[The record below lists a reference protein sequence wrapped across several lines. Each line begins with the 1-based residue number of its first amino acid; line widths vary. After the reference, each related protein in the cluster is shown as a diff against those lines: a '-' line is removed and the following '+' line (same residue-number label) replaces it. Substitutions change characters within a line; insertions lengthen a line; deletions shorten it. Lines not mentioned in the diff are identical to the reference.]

1 MVCHSQLFRTMREGI
16 LFAARLIA
24 VTTCLTAVIHAQ
36 EKPASGQIVP
46 NGKVAAVNA
55 FFELTDGTTA
65 YGVPGTVRLGRT
77 DLPVENCHW
86 TPQTPEPPQVPLQEH
101 KTDAYGK
108 LRVQVPSG
116 CYSVEITA
124 PGYKPFNALFVF
136 IQQDNRNL
144 RFSMGRLQEPE
155 GARRAQASLHP
166 GVTIYYGY
174 VADGSRAQPIAGA
187 EVREQLADARAT
199 TDVDGVFILE
209 IPTKRAPDDGCS
221 SFLDSISVK
230 ADGYEEELRKN
241 VEIYRDE
248 VTGGTFGLL
257 PGTGTVA
264 DGGKDSPEPALSAGA
279 SDEMAKW
286 WSTSSRKANVLVDEW
301 QNRLPA
307 IEKLIRQHKL
317 ECSDQPYTGQIVD
330 AAKFAGGPEV
340 ALVDYCGLG
349 AYTDNLLLVQLDGGK
364 PILSR
369 SGNGETLSFAQGAS
383 AMHEL
388 GVYLVPEKSAIFSVS
403 ADNDGCHL
411 LACRAEAYV
420 WNSANH
426 NFDPDKELSQIGR
439 QSYCRYAQQALARQA
454 EKDAAAK
461 SSSSK

>member
-1 MVCHSQLFRTMREGI
+1 MREAI

-36 EKPASGQIVP
+36 EKPVSGQIVP
-46 NGKVAAVNA
+46 NGKVAVVNA

-77 DLPVENCHW
+77 DLPAENCHW
-86 TPQTPEPPQVPLQEH
+86 TPQAPEPPQVTLQEH

-124 PGYKPFNALFVF
+124 PGYKAFNALFAF

-144 RFSMGRLQEPE
+144 SFSMARLEEPD
-155 GARRAQASLHP
+155 GARRALASLHP

-174 VADGSRAQPIAGA
+174 VADGRTQPIAGA
-187 EVREQLADARAT
+187 EVTEQLADARAT
-199 TDVDGVFILE
+199 TDADGVFILE
-209 IPTKRAPDDGCS
+209 LPTKRAPDDGCS
-221 SFLDSISVK
+221 IFLDSISVK
-230 ADGYEEELRKN
+230 ADGYTEELRKN
-241 VEIYRDE
+241 VEIYRDQ

-257 PGTGTVA
+257 PGTGTAV
-264 DGGKDSPEPALSAGA
+264 DGGEDSPEPALRAGA
-279 SDEMAKW
+279 SDETAKW
-286 WSTSSRKANVLVDEW
+286 WSTSPRNANALVDEW

-307 IEKLIRQHKL
+307 IQKLMREQKI
-317 ECSDQPYTGQIVD
+317 ECSDQPYTSQIVD

-369 SGNGETLSFAQGAS
+369 SGNSETLSFAQGAS

-426 NFDPDKELSQIGR
+426 SFDTDKELSQVGR
-439 QSYCRYAQQALARQA
+439 QSYCRYAQQTLAKQA
-454 EKDAAAK
+454 ERDAAAAK